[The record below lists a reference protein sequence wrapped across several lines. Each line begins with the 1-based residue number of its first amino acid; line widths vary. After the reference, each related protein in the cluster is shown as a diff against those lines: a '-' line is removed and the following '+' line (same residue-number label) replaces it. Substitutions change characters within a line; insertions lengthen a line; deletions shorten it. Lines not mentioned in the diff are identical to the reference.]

1 MKELTYPIDASFIL
15 KKKAA
20 IKRRLLTAAKDFT
33 AKKIAV
39 LGGSTTHDVCACL
52 ELFLLDQGIKPSF
65 YQSDYGRYYEDAIF
79 GSEALGAF
87 RPDIIYIHTT
97 NRNISWYPSLADTAQ
112 TIEAQLAAETEKFTA
127 MWDKLSADYACP
139 IIQNN
144 FEYPCYRLL
153 GNQDASNI
161 HGQVNY
167 ITRLNMQLYAYA
179 QTHANFFVHD
189 LNYLAAD
196 FGLASWADP
205 FYWYLYKYALSLQA
219 IPHLAYSLSHIIQ
232 SIFGKNK
239 KALVLDL
246 DGTLWGGVVGDDGVA
261 GIALG
266 PETPI
271 GQAHLAFQ
279 LYLKAQR
286 QLGVV
291 LCVVSKNDAENALAG
306 LRHPHAQ
313 ITPDDLIA
321 LKANW
326 APKNQNMAELMQ
338 ETALSE
344 GSFVFVD
351 DNPAERELVRQ
362 SFCAVA
368 VPELTTVDAYIKTID
383 RAGYFEP
390 TVLSA
395 DDANRTQMY
404 QSNAKRQCLQQTF
417 VDYTDYLQSLAMQA
431 SILPFAPLCMP
442 RIAQLTN
449 KSNQFNLT
457 TRRFTTQELQQ
468 IAADAAH
475 LTLYGTLADRFGEN
489 GVVTVLAGHIEGAAL
504 HLDLWVMS
512 CRVLKR
518 GMEHAML
525 DALVAACLAK
535 GISQIVGYYYK
546 TEKNKMV
553 ADFYPQ
559 QGFALLAQQGSD
571 SVWSLAIGAG
581 YQPKNKLI
589 AVNGG
594 QIEGA

>member
-1 MKELTYPIDASFIL
+1 MKELTYPIDAAFIL

-20 IKRRLLTAAKDFT
+20 IKRQLLAKTQYFT
-33 AKKIAV
+33 TQKIAV

-52 ELFLLDQGIKPSF
+52 ELFLLNQGIKPVF
-65 YQSDYGRYYEDAIF
+65 YQSDYGRYYEDAMF
-79 GSEALGAF
+79 GNAALRAF
-87 RPDIIYIHTT
+87 CPDVIYIHTT
-97 NRNISWYPSLADTAQ
+97 NRNISWYPTLADAAQ
-112 TIEAQLAAETEKFTA
+112 TIDAQLAAEAEKFTA
-127 MWDKLSADYACP
+127 MWDKLSAEYACP
-139 IIQNN
+139 ILQNN

-161 HGQVNY
+161 HGRVNY
-167 ITRLNMQLYAYA
+167 ITRLNLQLYAYA
-179 QTHANFFVHD
+179 QTHVNFFIHD

-196 FGLASWADP
+196 FGLANWAEP

-232 SIFGKNK
+232 SLFGKNK
-239 KALVLDL
+239 KALALDL

-279 LYLKAQR
+279 SYLKAQQ

-291 LCVVSKNDAENALAG
+291 LCVVSKNDVENALAG

-321 LKANW
+321 IKANW
-326 APKNQNMAELMQ
+326 SPKNQNMAELMQ

-362 SFCAVA
+362 SFCALA

-383 RAGYFEP
+383 RAGYFEF
-390 TVLSA
+390 TTLSS

-417 VDYTDYLQSLAMQA
+417 VDYTDYLRSLAMQA
-431 SILPFAPLCMP
+431 TILPFAPLCMP

-457 TRRFTTQELQQ
+457 ARRFTLQELQQ
-468 IAADAAH
+468 IAADATC

-489 GVVTVLAGHIEGAAL
+489 GVVTVLAGHSKGATL

-518 GMEHAML
+518 GMEDAML

-535 GISQIVGYYYK
+535 GISQIIGYYYK
-546 TEKNKMV
+546 TDKNKMV
-553 ADFYPQ
+553 ADFYAQ
-559 QGFALLAQQGSD
+559 QGFALQEQQGEHT
-571 SVWSLAIGAG
+571 VWALDIGAG
-581 YQPKNKLI
+581 YQPKNKVI
-589 AVNGG
+589 AVNGK